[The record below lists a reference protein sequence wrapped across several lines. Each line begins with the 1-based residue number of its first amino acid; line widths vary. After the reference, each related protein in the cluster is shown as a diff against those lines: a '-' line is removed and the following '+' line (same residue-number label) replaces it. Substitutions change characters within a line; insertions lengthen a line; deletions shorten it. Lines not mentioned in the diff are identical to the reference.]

1 MYKLSP
7 SLAWSGCNLIF
18 VKNAWPPL
26 FKLCWNFFHVCNGIG
41 MAPCQY
47 NALLLLFVS
56 SSEFY
61 LMMISVGFICA
72 IFFIRMWRTYT
83 LAEFFFAQFY
93 IPGICTK
100 VSKKYC
106 VCLRVA
112 DCRIIEKN
120 IGKSNGTFLKGNFF
134 TGMSAGCVWFSKK
147 IINFIFGLHISP
159 HRTIFVKSFLKL
171 VISIFGFDPIFQS
184 RTALYITYPWI
195 LKNN

>member
-1 MYKLSP
+1 MLE
-7 SLAWSGCNLIF
+7 
-18 VKNAWPPL
+18 
-26 FKLCWNFFHVCNGIG
+26 FFHVYNGIG

-72 IFFIRMWRTYT
+72 IFYQNVTHLYFDGI
-83 LAEFFFAQFY
+83 FFAQFY

-112 DCRIIEKN
+112 D
-120 IGKSNGTFLKGNFF
+120 LL
-134 TGMSAGCVWFSKK
+134 KK
-147 IINFIFGLHISP
+147 IYRKI
-159 HRTIFVKSFLKL
+159 
-171 VISIFGFDPIFQS
+171 
-184 RTALYITYPWI
+184 
-195 LKNN
+195 